1 MRFLLWFWPEFPSG
15 VVSREAAAFL
25 GAQIQY
31 FPFVL
36 LKFYAARSHIRTTVE
51 LLPVAATLFCL
62 WSFKFLF
69 KKYVDIMLILISVY
83 YIIAT
88 YKKNIGIQTAFPM
101 QLNIFSLGITCL
113 RQLWNKVGD
122 SWEKIMM
129 KRPFVVCDCVK
140 LAKVLVLIF
149 YRFVKYSYQ

>member
-1 MRFLLWFWPEFPSG
+1 
-15 VVSREAAAFL
+15 
-25 GAQIQY
+25 
-31 FPFVL
+31 
-36 LKFYAARSHIRTTVE
+36 
-51 LLPVAATLFCL
+51 
-62 WSFKFLF
+62 
-69 KKYVDIMLILISVY
+69 MLILISVY

-101 QLNIFSLGITCL
+101 QLNIFSLGVTCL